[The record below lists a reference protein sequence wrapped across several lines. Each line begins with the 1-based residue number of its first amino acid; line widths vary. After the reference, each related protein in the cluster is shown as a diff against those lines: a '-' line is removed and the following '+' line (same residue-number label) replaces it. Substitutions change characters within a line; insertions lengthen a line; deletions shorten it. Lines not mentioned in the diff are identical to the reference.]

1 MGVYLGQ
8 SVYND
13 SQVTEEKVEELIE
26 ENGKGVFF
34 AEYDETSYN
43 DVATAYDEGK
53 IVIAVYRQSSAAGSS
68 YDYFTLVNYNQA
80 MGHSE
85 FVFVEVRTE
94 KLLKKFNLTNDNGWG
109 PLTTVT
115 IGLPTST
122 AADSEKVLTV
132 DSNGEAKFD
141 YLPVGK
147 FGLDTPLVFKKDSIE
162 ETVIGFNSTSLDYL
176 KKLVVGLDGAINYV
190 MDEFLKFGVESPLK
204 FNETSKTI
212 EIVFDTTQSI
222 GMFLYVRP
230 ASQGGG
236 VVWKYAAEEIEI
248 TLNTQTQTYEI
259 TNGKQWSDI
268 INALNYCRPLYVK
281 KIPGQ
286 NNFAYLP
293 IYKLIDDNGWK
304 AIFQNFTVITDSSNN
319 NYFVMERITIDEN
332 LNITS
337 EIIKPAYMP

>member
-1 MGVYLGQ
+1 MGAYLGQ

-34 AEYDETSYN
+34 AKYNETTYN

-122 AADSEKVLTV
+122 AADAEKVLTV
-132 DSNGEAKFD
+132 DSNGNANYD
-141 YLPVGK
+141 YLPIGK
-147 FGLDTPLVFKKDSIE
+147 FGVETPLDFKKDSIQ
-162 ETVIGFNSTSLDYL
+162 ETVIGFNSTSSDYL
-176 KKLVVGLDGAINYV
+176 KKLVVGVNGSINYE
-190 MDEFLKFGVESPLK
+190 MDEFFKFGVESPLK
-204 FNETSKTI
+204 FNETNSTV

-222 GMFLYVRP
+222 GMFLFARP
-230 ASQGGG
+230 ISDGGG
-236 VVWKYAAEEIEI
+236 VVWKYSIEEILIEYNNGNWEI
-248 TLNTQTQTYEI
+248 QDNKT
-259 TNGKQWSDI
+259 WSDI
-268 INALNYCRPLYVK
+268 ISAINYNRTVKIKMVANTNDFYYFDLARLYDTGTK
-281 KIPGQ
+281 WE
-286 NNFAYLP
+286 A
-293 IYKLIDDNGWK
+293 W
-304 AIFQNFTVITDSSNN
+304 FQKFTMLTDSNNN
-319 NYFVMERITIDEN
+319 NYFRLQRVVIDDSNNVTYNEY
-332 LNITS
+332 
-337 EIIKPAYMP
+337 KPAYEP

>member
-1 MGVYLGQ
+1 MGVYLGP

-34 AEYDETSYN
+34 AKYDETSYN

-53 IVIAVYRQSSAAGSS
+53 IVIAVYRQSSSAGSS

-109 PLTTVT
+109 PLTTVS

-122 AADSEKVLTV
+122 ATDSEKVLTV
-132 DSNGEAKFD
+132 DSNGDPKYD

-147 FGLDTPLVFKKDSIE
+147 FGLETPLVFKKDTE
-162 ETVIGFNSTSLDYL
+162 KETVIGLNSSSL
-176 KKLVVGLDGAINYV
+176 NYNDVLRVDKRGEPKFEPLPFV
-190 MDEFLKFGVESPLK
+190 MFGIESPLK
-204 FNETSKTI
+204 FHETRT
-212 EIVFDTTQSI
+212 ETDIVFDTTQST
-222 GMFLYVRP
+222 GMFLYANP
-230 ASQGGG
+230 PSLGGG
-236 VVWKYAAEEIEI
+236 VVWKPAAEEIEL
-248 TLNTQTQTYEI
+248 TYNSQTHTYEI
-259 TNGKQWSDI
+259 TNNKQWSDI
-268 INALNYCRPLYVK
+268 ISALNYFRPLYVK
-281 KIPGQ
+281 KIPGV
-286 NNFAYLP
+286 NDFAYLP
-293 IYKLIDDNGWK
+293 LYKLIDDNGWK
-304 AIFQNFTVITDSSNN
+304 AIFQNFAVLTDSSNN
-319 NYFVMERITIDEN
+319 NYFVMEKMTIAED
-332 LNITS
+332 LTVTS